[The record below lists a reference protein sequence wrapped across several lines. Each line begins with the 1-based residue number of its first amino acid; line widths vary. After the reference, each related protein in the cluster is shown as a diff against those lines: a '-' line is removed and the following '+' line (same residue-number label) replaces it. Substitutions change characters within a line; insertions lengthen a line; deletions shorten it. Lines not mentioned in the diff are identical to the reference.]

1 MKILLTNTGPWGTG
15 SGTTADGV
23 LKELRK
29 KGILAKAFFPDSKF
43 QSTDMEQYY
52 GSPQVYHIVPFPA
65 VHGNTYLYTFPLI
78 ITDPNPRNYQQA
90 WTFRDMTHRE
100 LNAYLNY
107 MGEELRFLVNRFKPD
122 LVECQHIWA
131 LDFLCQR
138 MGVPYICVAHHSDQK
153 GFKRDERMRNIALDS
168 AQKASYIFAVS
179 DYVREEVIDLYR
191 LPPGKVITIENG
203 YDQEVFK
210 PGLEDRQSMME
221 KIGKII
227 PEDMPVIT
235 FCGKISKTKGVDI
248 LLEANKVVQEK
259 RKVLI
264 LIFGSGSLEE
274 VMKGRDP
281 DKYSLE
287 NVVVMGHRP
296 QKELASFHRLAKM
309 SLLPSRWE
317 GFGIAALEAMGCGL
331 PLVATEVGGLKKI
344 AVGRIVP
351 PEDSRRLA
359 EAILEILELPQSEYQ
374 ELCQQAF
381 SAARVFSW
389 KSKVNQRITYYR
401 AAIKESKIQ

>member
-23 LKELRK
+23 LKELRAQ
-29 KGILAKAFFPDSKF
+29 GISAKAFFPDSKF

-52 GSPQVYHIVPFPA
+52 GNPETYHIAAFPA
-65 VHGNTYLYTFPLI
+65 VYGNTYLYTFPLI

-90 WTFRDMTHRE
+90 WTFRDMTYREINAYFNYMERE
-100 LNAYLNY
+100 LKA
-107 MGEELRFLVNRFKPD
+107 LVNNFKPD

-131 LDFLCQR
+131 LDFLCHK
-138 MGVPYICVAHHSDQK
+138 MGLPFICVAHHSDQE
-153 GFKRDERMRNIALDS
+153 GFKRDERMRNMALNS

-210 PGLEDRQSMME
+210 PGREDRQSLME
-221 KIGKII
+221 KIDKKI
-227 PEDMPVIT
+227 PKDMPVIT

-274 VMKGRDP
+274 FRKGRDP

-296 QKELASFHRLAKM
+296 QKELASFHRLAQM

-317 GFGIAALEAMGCGL
+317 GFGIAALEAMGCGI
-331 PLVATEVGGLKKI
+331 PVVASGVGGLKKI
-344 AVGRIVP
+344 AAGRIVP
-351 PEDSRRLA
+351 PEDSRGLA
-359 EAILEILELPQSEYQ
+359 EAILEILELPQSNYQ
-374 ELCQQAF
+374 ELCQQALS
-381 SAARVFSW
+381 SALAYSW
-389 KSKVNQRITYYR
+389 KSRVDQRLPYYEE
-401 AAIKESKIQ
+401 AIKGRAL